1 MIQRTGLLAQFQ
13 SCDIDEVEEEEAREG
28 EDEEEGALVR
38 G

>member
-1 MIQRTGLLAQFQ
+1 VFSSLTI
-13 SCDIDEVEEEEAREG
+13 SYVHIDEVEEEEAREG